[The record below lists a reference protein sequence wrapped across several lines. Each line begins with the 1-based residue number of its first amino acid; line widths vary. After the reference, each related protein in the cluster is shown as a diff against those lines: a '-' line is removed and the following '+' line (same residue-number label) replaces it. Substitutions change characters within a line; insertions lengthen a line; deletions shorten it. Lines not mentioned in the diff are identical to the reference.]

1 MSENSDNHIRFNS
14 TNMVVFCKEYKDLE
28 KNPGLACQ
36 DMRAA
41 RRFISSLESHC
52 EELAAARPEVSLHD
66 TTEIFTIDNFFSE
79 EECQALIP
87 VVRTDL
93 STGGVTN
100 NGNTDAKIRTSQ
112 IHAFYDHT
120 PARQKICDYLGLHPN
135 FGEPMVGQ
143 IYSKDQ
149 EFKLHCDYFEDS
161 RPLEFNHY
169 ARQQGGQRTWTFQV
183 YLTDVEEGGE
193 TIFPK
198 LDLSVKPKR
207 GMALVWNNLLP
218 DGMPNRDTNHA
229 STPVTKGEKII
240 ITQWFRAGVW
250 SSPSTT
256 KPTEVE

>member
-14 TNMVVFCKEYKDLE
+14 ANMVVFCKEYSHLE
-28 KNPGLACQ
+28 KNAALALK
-36 DMRAA
+36 DLKAA
-41 RRFISSLESHC
+41 RRFIISLESHC
-52 EELAAARPEVSLHD
+52 EKLASDRKEVSLHD

-100 NGNTDAKIRTSQ
+100 NGNKDTKIRTSQ
-112 IHAFYDHT
+112 IHSFYEHT
-120 PARQKICDYLGLHPN
+120 PARQKICEYLGLHPN

-143 IYSKDQ
+143 IYGKGQ

-161 RPLEFNHY
+161 RPLEFNHF

-193 TIFPK
+193 TVFPK
-198 LDLSVKPKR
+198 INLAVKPKR

-229 STPVTKGEKII
+229 SLPVIKGEKII
-240 ITQWFRAGVW
+240 VTQWFRSGIW
-250 SSPSTT
+250 TSPTTT
-256 KPTEVE
+256 KPTEIE